1 MKVKPTY
8 EELERRV
15 QELERIESEL
25 EQLKE
30 EVRESENEFKRLY
43 EKAPLGYQSLDE
55 NGHFIAVNQAWLDNL
70 GYTQEEVIGNSF
82 ADFLLPGWKD
92 HFKENF
98 PRFKA
103 IGEILGV
110 EFEMVKKNGESIL
123 VSFTGKISRDKQ
135 GVFRQTHCIFQDIT
149 ERKRKE
155 EELKKVEWMLTG
167 KPSAQYSEDQC
178 YGDLTALNRGGL
190 ISRFI
195 DKATLREISS
205 EYLDLLE
212 TSSAIYE
219 KNGDYAFGIFCS
231 GWCRLMDSA
240 SRELCNTKNN
250 EAALASGKWLCH
262 ESCWTDCSKRAIE
275 SQSPVDIQCN
285 GGIHLYAVPIFSA
298 GEVIGAISFGY
309 GDPPKDAAQLRSLAD
324 SYGLDPERLA
334 YEADAFASRPSFVI
348 ELAKQRL
355 LSSAGLIGIM
365 VERKL
370 AEESLREQRD
380 FSESLVDTAQVI
392 ILVLDTQG
400 RIVRFN
406 PYMEQLVGYA
416 LDEVKGMDWFET
428 FLTPE
433 IDRTIKPLFHKTVAD
448 IQTSGNVNPIIAKD
462 GRSILV
468 EWYNKTLK
476 DKDGNIMGVLA
487 IGQDITERKQAENE
501 LIKREALFRTLVNTI
516 PDQIWLKDGDGVY
529 LSCNKRFE
537 RFFGA
542 SEAEILGKTDYD
554 FIDKELAD
562 FFRENDR
569 KAMAVGGPSSNE
581 EQITFADDG
590 HTAFLETIK
599 TPMFDTDG
607 KLIGVLGIGRDI
619 TERKQAEEEL
629 RRREN
634 QLQRIFEILPIGL
647 WFADKDGTL
656 LRGNPKGIEI
666 WGAEPKVPLSEYG
679 VFKAWRLPSRESI
692 EADQWALARTIRNG
706 ETIVDEL
713 LEIESFDGKRKTI
726 LNYTA
731 PVLGVDG
738 QVDGAIIVNLDIS
751 DRKALENE
759 LVQAQKM
766 ESIGRLA
773 GGVAHDFNNMLG
785 AILGYTELAMEQV
798 DPDDPLHTDLEK
810 IQGAAQRSADLT
822 RQLLAFARK
831 QTVAPKV
838 IDLNETVEG
847 MLRLLRRLIGEDIDL
862 AWLPG
867 KEVLPVNID
876 PVQIDQVLANLCVNA
891 RDAIAGVGKVTIE
904 TGIASLDK
912 EYCAHHAG
920 FVPGEYVLLAVS
932 DNGCGMDEKT
942 QSHIFEPF
950 FTTKEVGKGT
960 GLGLATVYGVVKQN
974 NGFIYVY
981 SEPGQGTTFKI
992 YLPRHLAKT
1001 VTSPEKGPDDPG
1013 ERGHETILLVE
1024 DEPALLEMA
1033 SRMLERLGYNVLAA
1047 GTPGEAVRLAQEH
1060 SGRIDLLLTD
1070 VVMPEMNGR
1079 DLAKNLLSI
1088 YPDIRRLFMSGYTA
1102 NVIAHHGV
1110 LDEGVHFIQKPF
1122 SMKDL
1127 GGKLREALDRSGLAK
1142 LDKPLGGKSAT
1153 PFAQRRRRL
1162 GRQERRR
1169 DP

>member
-15 QELERIESEL
+15 RELEKIQSEL

-30 EVRESENEFKRLY
+30 EVEKSENEFKRLY

-55 NGHFIAVNQAWLDNL
+55 NGHLISVNQSWLDNL
-70 GYTQEEVIGNSF
+70 GYTQEEVIGKSF
-82 ADFLLPGWKD
+82 AEFLLPEWKD
-92 HFKENF
+92 HFKETF

-103 IGEILGV
+103 IGEIPGV

-123 VSFTGKISRDKQ
+123 VSLTGKISRDEA
-135 GVFRQTHCIFQDIT
+135 GVFQQTHCVFQDIG

-155 EELKKVEWMLTG
+155 EELNKIEWMLSG
-167 KPSAQYSEDQC
+167 KPLAQHSADPY

-190 ISRFI
+190 ISRSI
-195 DKATLREISS
+195 DKVALREIAS

-240 SRELCNTKNN
+240 SRELCNTENN

-275 SQSPVDIQCN
+275 SQSPVDIQCS
-285 GGIHLYAVPIFSA
+285 GGIHLYAVPIFCA
-298 GEVIGAISFGY
+298 GEVIGAINFGY
-309 GDPPKDAAQLRSLAD
+309 GAPPKDAAKLGSLAD

-334 YEADAFASRPSFVI
+334 YEADAYASRPSFVI
-348 ELAKQRL
+348 ELAKRRL

-392 ILVLDTQG
+392 ILVLDTKG

-416 LDEVKGMDWFET
+416 LDEVKGKDWFET

-433 IDRTIKPLFHKTVAD
+433 IDRTIKPLFKKTVAD
-448 IQTSGNVNPIIAKD
+448 VHTSGNVNPIISKD

-476 DKDGNIMGVLA
+476 DNAGRTVGVLA
-487 IGQDITERKQAENE
+487 IGQDITERKQ
-501 LIKREALFRTLVNTI
+501 
-516 PDQIWLKDGDGVY
+516 
-529 LSCNKRFE
+529 S
-537 RFFGA
+537 
-542 SEAEILGKTDYD
+542 
-554 FIDKELAD
+554 
-562 FFRENDR
+562 
-569 KAMAVGGPSSNE
+569 
-581 EQITFADDG
+581 
-590 HTAFLETIK
+590 
-599 TPMFDTDG
+599 
-607 KLIGVLGIGRDI
+607 
-619 TERKQAEEEL
+619 EEEL

-679 VFKAWRLPSRESI
+679 VFKAWRLPSRELI
-692 EADQWALARTIRNG
+692 EADQWALAQTIRTG

-731 PVLGVDG
+731 PVLDVDG
-738 QVDGAIIVNLDIS
+738 KVDGAIVVNLDIS
-751 DRKALENE
+751 DRIALEKQ

-798 DPDDPLHTDLEK
+798 EPDNPLLTDLEK
-810 IQGAAQRSADLT
+810 IQKAAQRSADLT

-847 MLRLLRRLIGEDIDL
+847 MLKLLRRLIGENIDL

-867 KEVLPVNID
+867 KEVLPVHID

-920 FVPGEYVLLAVS
+920 FIPGEYVLLTVS

-942 QSHIFEPF
+942 KSHIFEPF
-950 FTTKEVGKGT
+950 FTTKEVGEGT

-1013 ERGHETILLVE
+1013 KRGHEAILLVE
-1024 DEPALLEMA
+1024 DEPELLEMT
-1033 SRMLERLGYNVLAA
+1033 SRMLKRLGYNVLAA
-1047 GTPGEAVRLAQEH
+1047 GTPGEAVRLAQKQ

-1088 YPDIRRLFMSGYTA
+1088 YPNIRRLFMSGYTA

-1127 GGKLREALDRSGLAK
+1127 GAKLREVLD
-1142 LDKPLGGKSAT
+1142 D
-1153 PFAQRRRRL
+1153 
-1162 GRQERRR
+1162 
-1169 DP
+1169 